1 MSHANNPCYCCPVT
15 ESWLTLCDPM
25 NYSTLV
31 HLVLHSLPEFA
42 QTHVHWVD
50 NAIQP
55 SHRLSSPPSPPALN
69 LSRELA
75 LHIRWSKY
83 WGFSIHP
90 SNEYSGL
97 ISFRMD
103 WFDLRAVQGALKSLL
118 QHHNSKAPILQCSA
132 FFMVQLSNPYMT
144 TAITIA
150 LTRMDLCQQSSLC
163 FLKCSLGLSG
173 FPSDSDSKES
183 A

>member
-1 MSHANNPCYCCPVT
+1 MQTLLHDWLITPSVMSHANNPCYCCPVT

-103 WFDLRAVQGALKSLL
+103 WFDLRAVQEALKSLL
-118 QHHNSKAPILQCSA
+118 QHHNQKRGTWQEYSSENTAVIILLLHSKPPASFSRLFPKFLVCHS
-132 FFMVQLSNPYMT
+132 QL
-144 TAITIA
+144 
-150 LTRMDLCQQSSLC
+150 
-163 FLKCSLGLSG
+163 
-173 FPSDSDSKES
+173 
-183 A
+183 